1 MSDKTLSEKIDAIY
15 ESEQPVQKYWPQI
28 TAIFLV
34 VFGMGGAYFKI
45 DALAEEVEETQ
56 EENALEQRD
65 IQQINKKLTSLEANQ
80 KNLKETVDA
89 NQKNLKDDVDEIKD
103 DVKEILRELRDR
115 ED

>member
-65 IQQINKKLTSLEANQ
+65 IQQINKKLT
-80 KNLKETVDA
+80 TVEA